1 MPTRIHVP
9 AMSATLTRRFRKNV
23 TGTAFIL
30 VTATWLAALFTGQ
43 SWWLFALLFGYAFL
57 VPIVASLFGEEEEI
71 PIVASFFG
79 YEEEDGDADNSQ
91 SDELE
96 ANLRAED
103 DNHNALETLRNR
115 YVRGE
120 LTEEQFERKLEQ
132 LLDTESL
139 EDVESRAREH
149 ERETE

>member
-1 MPTRIHVP
+1 
-9 AMSATLTRRFRKNV
+9 MSANLTRRFRKNV
-23 TGTAFIL
+23 TAIAFIL
-30 VTATWLAALFTGQ
+30 VTVIWLAALSTGQ

-57 VPIVASLFGEEEEI
+57 VPIVASLFGEKEEI
-71 PIVASFFG
+71 PIVTSLFG
-79 YEEEDGDADNSQ
+79 YEEEDGDGGNSR

-96 ANLRAED
+96 TNMGTED
-103 DNHNALETLRNR
+103 NNRDALETLRNR

-120 LTEEQFERKLEQ
+120 LTEEQFERKLDQ

-139 EDVESRAREH
+139 EDAEDLVNER